1 MLVIT
6 VEVGQTIKI
15 GDDVMVTIV
24 KSGSKQVKVGIEA
37 PLSLAI
43 SRGELIKEPKNKQK

>member
-15 GDDVMVTIV
+15 GDDVTVTIV
-24 KSGSKQVKVGIEA
+24 KSGSKQIKVGI
-37 PLSLAI
+37 
-43 SRGELIKEPKNKQK
+43 